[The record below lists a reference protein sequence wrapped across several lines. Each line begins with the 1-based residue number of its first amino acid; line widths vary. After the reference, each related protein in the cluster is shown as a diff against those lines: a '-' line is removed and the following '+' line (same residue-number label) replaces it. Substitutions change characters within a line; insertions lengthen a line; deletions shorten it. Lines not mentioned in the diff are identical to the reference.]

1 MRILALLFPMKRT
14 KVKIRSYPISQGRRS
29 LQLDYYPP
37 IRNPET
43 NKLVRLETLGM
54 YIFDKPQ
61 TAFQREHNTA
71 TLAQAEAIRGIRQQ
85 SVINEEFGFL
95 DKTKLKADFLAFFWK
110 FALENGNT
118 WESAFRHFERF
129 MSGRCTFGE
138 LTLDLCLKYR
148 QYIQKAT
155 KFRQPDRRIHI
166 NTAAGY
172 FKYFKYVVY
181 FAYRDKWIKE
191 NIANFGGDPENI
203 TVGGQSGGTSKAVAM
218 VASPKMDVEVDRL
231 ILQSGLNYDW
241 PFQTQE
247 SAEERG
253 TAYLGDLG
261 LDEATTLEDLRNMD
275 AEKLIDSTSSNYPGS
290 MNLDGLYVT
299 YESIQD
305 SINDGV
311 FDEISVLSGT
321 NMGEGSYPKVSTADD
336 FYAQYKEALGDLYDK
351 YDFENLVKVDDNT
364 AAMVSRQLGTYGLG
378 SYVSRNL
385 MANRVY
391 GKMMSERTDGKAVNY
406 TYLFS
411 QCTPESMSDLGTD
424 RGWASQWAWHTSE
437 LWYAFNSLR
446 EGVPEVRQWRDWD
459 YELAEKMNQY
469 WSNFIKTGD
478 PNGDGL
484 AFWPEADENM
494 GYIDLGAG
502 ISTHDEEMTD
512 LEKLM
517 MDYTVNCFNFPVA
530 D

>member
-43 NKLVRLETLGM
+43 NKLVRMETLGM

-71 TLAQAEAIRGIRQQ
+71 TLAQAEAIRGMRQQ

-110 FALENGNT
+110 FAQENGNT

-191 NIANFGGDPENI
+191 NIADFLDYIEVKPTRRDFLTPTELMNLSRTPCEIPVLKRASLFSCLTGLRYSDVLSLKWSNI
-203 TVGGQSGGTSKAVAM
+203 VSGLSGGGYCMQIQTEKRMPLRLCRSAM
-218 VASPKMDVEVDRL
+218 MPC
-231 ILQSGLNYDW
+231 
-241 PFQTQE
+241 
-247 SAEERG
+247 
-253 TAYLGDLG
+253 
-261 LDEATTLEDLRNMD
+261 
-275 AEKLIDSTSSNYPGS
+275 
-290 MNLDGLYVT
+290 
-299 YESIQD
+299 
-305 SINDGV
+305 
-311 FDEISVLSGT
+311 VLWGR
-321 NMGEGSYPKVSTADD
+321 VVRAR
-336 FYAQYKEALGDLYDK
+336 F
-351 YDFENLVKVDDNT
+351 
-364 AAMVSRQLGTYGLG
+364 SR
-378 SYVSRNL
+378 V
-385 MANRVY
+385 
-391 GKMMSERTDGKAVNY
+391 
-406 TYLFS
+406 
-411 QCTPESMSDLGTD
+411 
-424 RGWASQWAWHTSE
+424 
-437 LWYAFNSLR
+437 
-446 EGVPEVRQWRDWD
+446 
-459 YELAEKMNQY
+459 
-469 WSNFIKTGD
+469 
-478 PNGDGL
+478 
-484 AFWPEADENM
+484 
-494 GYIDLGAG
+494 
-502 ISTHDEEMTD
+502 
-512 LEKLM
+512 
-517 MDYTVNCFNFPVA
+517 
-530 D
+530 

>member
-43 NKLVRLETLGM
+43 NKLVRMETLGM

-71 TLAQAEAIRGIRQQ
+71 TLAQAEAIRGMRQQ

-110 FALENGNT
+110 FAQENGNT

-191 NIANFGGDPENI
+191 NIADFLDYIEVKPTRRDFLTPTELMNLSRTPCEIPVLKRASLFSCLTGLRYSDVLSLKWSNIVSGLSGGGYCMQIQTEKTDAIATLPLSDDAVRLMGPRGEGPVFAGLNRNMLLGPLERWVAAAGSTKHITFHCFRHTYAVLQLAGGTDIYTVSRMLTHKHVSTTEVYLALLEESKIETTGKIRIYIEPPSTAACRDESRPNPENTI
-203 TVGGQSGGTSKAVAM
+203 NDNDYGRRTETGTYLQRHSPCVAG
-218 VASPKMDVEVDRL
+218 DVDR
-231 ILQSGLNYDW
+231 
-241 PFQTQE
+241 TQRTPRVGFH
-247 SAEERG
+247 A
-253 TAYLGDLG
+253 
-261 LDEATTLEDLRNMD
+261 
-275 AEKLIDSTSSNYPGS
+275 P
-290 MNLDGLYVT
+290 
-299 YESIQD
+299 
-305 SINDGV
+305 
-311 FDEISVLSGT
+311 
-321 NMGEGSYPKVSTADD
+321 
-336 FYAQYKEALGDLYDK
+336 
-351 YDFENLVKVDDNT
+351 
-364 AAMVSRQLGTYGLG
+364 AAPT
-378 SYVSRNL
+378 
-385 MANRVY
+385 
-391 GKMMSERTDGKAVNY
+391 
-406 TYLFS
+406 
-411 QCTPESMSDLGTD
+411 
-424 RGWASQWAWHTSE
+424 
-437 LWYAFNSLR
+437 
-446 EGVPEVRQWRDWD
+446 
-459 YELAEKMNQY
+459 
-469 WSNFIKTGD
+469 
-478 PNGDGL
+478 
-484 AFWPEADENM
+484 
-494 GYIDLGAG
+494 
-502 ISTHDEEMTD
+502 
-512 LEKLM
+512 
-517 MDYTVNCFNFPVA
+517 
-530 D
+530 